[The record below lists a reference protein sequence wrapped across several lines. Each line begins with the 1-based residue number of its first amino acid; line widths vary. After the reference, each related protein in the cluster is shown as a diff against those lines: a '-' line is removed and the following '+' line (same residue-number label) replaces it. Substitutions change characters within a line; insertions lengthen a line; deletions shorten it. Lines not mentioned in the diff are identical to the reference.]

1 MLGYNGRGTKRYQ
14 RRKALLSGSGELL
27 PAGSCS
33 IGGHA
38 GMAPSQGAASLA
50 HTSAGG
56 FTTRSVGDTSLKL
69 AFSGNPDEDFLAAI
83 LPAWH
88 PVTVFAIL

>member
-1 MLGYNGRGTKRYQ
+1 MIEAQRDTKGGRLFFLVLVSSSQ
-14 RRKALLSGSGELL
+14 QA
-27 PAGSCS
+27 PAVC
-33 IGGHA
+33 GGHT
-38 GMAPSQGAASLA
+38 GMAPSHGAASLA